1 MNNLSDA
8 SSNIVSV
15 LGFKLASKPADPEH
29 PYGHGRYEYLS
40 GLVVAAL
47 VLLIGVELVKS
58 SVERVIHPEPVE
70 FSLALVAVLVLS
82 MVVKLW
88 MATLNQKLGDRIE
101 SETLHATAQDS
112 KNDVLATGAVLAC
125 AIVSQ
130 VTHINLDAWVGLAV
144 GAYIGWSGFELIQDT
159 VSPLLGQTPDPKL
172 VKHIRDKIMSYPG
185 VLGVHDLMVH
195 DYGPGRKFASAH
207 AEMAAEASPLESHDT
222 LDNIEQA
229 FRNEDGM
236 IVTLHYDPIVTDD
249 PKVAS
254 MRLRINAMAQQI
266 DNRLSIH
273 DLRCVPGPT
282 HTNVIFD
289 CVRPSDLQMSAE
301 DVKHALAQRRI
312 GISQVDCQ
320 DYDRRR
326 LRRPYPRVGR
336 AGKASYAEGES
347 MKRLYLLRHG
357 QTEFNVK
364 KLVQG
369 RCDSPLTGL
378 GRQQARVAAAC
389 SKPTTSFPTKWSL
402 RLGPS
407 HGHSSAR
414 CYRTPR
420 SGRRC
425 RALRRIIE
433 RCYGTFEEVPTMP
446 SPPTS
451 GIRAR
456 TWSPSEEKEA
466 ARCKSAWWTPS
477 PISWAPMVSK
487 PS

>member
-1 MNNLSDA
+1 MKMVEWIVRRAQGDRARVGTLTGMVCILANVALCAAKGAIGVLSGSVSIVADAMNNLSDA
-8 SSNIVSV
+8 NSNIVSV

-58 SVERVIHPEPVE
+58 SVERIIHPEPVE

-88 MATLNQKLGDRIE
+88 MAALNQKLGDRIE

-130 VTHINLDAWVGLAV
+130 VTHINLDAWVGFAV
-144 GAYIGWSGFELIQDT
+144 GAYIGWSGLELIQDT
-159 VSPLLGQTPDPKL
+159 VSPLLGQSPDPKL

-185 VLGVHDLMVH
+185 VLGVHDL
-195 DYGPGRKFASAH
+195 
-207 AEMAAEASPLESHDT
+207 SHDT
-222 LDNIEQA
+222 LDNIEQS

-254 MRLRINAMAQQI
+254 MRLRINAMAQEI
-266 DNRLSIH
+266 DSRLSIH

-301 DVKHALAQRRI
+301 DLKHALAQRVESEYPKSI
-312 GISQVDCQ
+312 AKITIDE
-320 DYDRRR
+320 DY
-326 LRRPYPRVGR
+326 VGHTH
-336 AGKASYAEGES
+336 E
-347 MKRLYLLRHG
+347 
-357 QTEFNVK
+357 
-364 KLVQG
+364 
-369 RCDSPLTGL
+369 
-378 GRQQARVAAAC
+378 
-389 SKPTTSFPTKWSL
+389 
-402 RLGPS
+402 
-407 HGHSSAR
+407 
-414 CYRTPR
+414 
-420 SGRRC
+420 
-425 RALRRIIE
+425 
-433 RCYGTFEEVPTMP
+433 
-446 SPPTS
+446 
-451 GIRAR
+451 
-456 TWSPSEEKEA
+456 
-466 ARCKSAWWTPS
+466 
-477 PISWAPMVSK
+477 
-487 PS
+487 